1 VSERLGTLGT
11 VTAERTTHEPRAYT
25 PLSESERRRRAEQT
39 GGEPVLDFSHGRASP
54 HTTPYIDYHN
64 VDVLLSLQH
73 PRTQE
78 PAELTFYTVGQ
89 VQELLF
95 KLLFTD
101 VNRVRDRL
109 FDDAIDDALWHLRRV
124 ERTQRLLV
132 ASWEPVSAITAAEFA
147 GFRNELGVASGLQSY
162 MYRQLEF
169 ALGHKSPRMAEAH
182 KAVPW
187 VHELVDAALRAPSVY
202 DAALAVLRRR
212 GAPIAERQDFSRP
225 YEPDPAA
232 EQAWAGIYRAPG
244 QDHQLYLLAEA
255 LSEVGYQHS
264 LWRSTHLLVVERILG
279 HKPGTGGTD
288 GVDWLRRVS
297 EHRFFPELLAA
308 RSTL

>member
-1 VSERLGTLGT
+1 MT
-11 VTAERTTHEPRAYT
+11 VERTTYEPRAYT
-25 PLSESERRRRAEQT
+25 PLTESERRARAEQT
-39 GGEPVLDFSHGRASP
+39 GGEPALDFSVGRTSAD
-54 HTTPYIDYHN
+54 TTPYIDYHN

-73 PRTQE
+73 PRTRE

-101 VNRVRDRL
+101 INRVRDLL
-109 FDDAIDDALWHLRRV
+109 FDDLLDEALWQLRRV
-124 ERTQRLLV
+124 ERTQRLLA
-132 ASWEPVSAITAAEFA
+132 ASWDPVSAITASEFA

-182 KAVPW
+182 NAVAW
-187 VHELVDAALRAPSVY
+187 VHEQVDAALRAPSVY

-212 GAPIAERQDFSRP
+212 GAPIPERPDYAQP

-232 EQAWAGIYRAPG
+232 EEAWAGIYREPKR
-244 QDHQLYLLAEA
+244 DHRLYLLAEA
-255 LSEVGYQHS
+255 LSEVGYLHS
-264 LWRSTHLLVVERILG
+264 RWRSTHLLVVERILG